1 MKRWP
6 PKIHGG
12 AIRCDSRA
20 TTRSGYTL
28 LELLV
33 SSTAATLLMVGMGS
47 AVVISSR
54 ALTPNVGQRDLLS
67 AAESTSVLGDELQSA
82 VHIRELTNDAIE
94 FAVVDRDD
102 DQQPEIIRYAHVSDE
117 LQRTMNGV
125 TGVVQSDV
133 KSLQLSPQYRSVSET
148 IGGLLSESTVA
159 SQAGI
164 VYGLD
169 LNSWSLDPYNPVG
182 QFLQVDHPP
191 EATLWS
197 VSNARLYLRRSNRY
211 ERGEV
216 FTVQL
221 REATGD
227 GLPTSRIIDEV
238 QVEVSTLRRSYGIVT
253 VEFHNADRIPVST
266 SLCLTIKADEALFGS
281 AVQAGFAS
289 VGFSQSGHFISAS
302 SGDADWT
309 ADTGKGLYFLV
320 SGTHHTLDST
330 TAEVSRSYFS
340 GVTVE
345 TAHVES
351 QQTVRRRIRLLNTPL
366 VASGIWRLDFDR
378 NPAAEIDVDFDGL
391 DDWQYSGNSRS
402 YEPNVVS
409 SLLQLNDGDEFEAV
423 TSNDFAGLITVDV
436 HCRATEIG
444 TGGAFVS
451 FPFGADSAN
460 HGQLM
465 IGVEQSDN
473 GGQTVSVNAADGIG
487 ELNVARIRQLP
498 DEIVEC
504 RLVVDPQTNFV
515 AVWVNDVFHGRT
527 VVTQPLTG
535 TPAPLHFGAAGA
547 AAEFDFL
554 SVQVGGSIE

>member
-1 MKRWP
+1 MKSWL
-6 PKIHGG
+6 PKDHNR
-12 AIRCDSRA
+12 AMFCNSRSA
-20 TTRSGYTL
+20 TRSGYTL

-54 ALTPNVGQRDLLS
+54 ALTPNVGQKDLLS
-67 AAESTSVLGDELQSA
+67 AAESTSALGDELQSA
-82 VHIRELTNDAIE
+82 VHIRKLSDDIIE
-94 FAVVDRDD
+94 FAVADRDN
-102 DQQPEIIRYAHVSDE
+102 DQQPEMIRYAHVSDE
-117 LQRTMNGV
+117 LRRTMNGS
-125 TGVVQSDV
+125 TGVLQTDV

-148 IGGLLSESTVA
+148 IGGLLSESAVA
-159 SQAGI
+159 AQAGI

-182 QFLQVDHPP
+182 QFLDVDHPP

-197 VSNARLYLRRSNRY
+197 VSQARLYLRRSAVFAD
-211 ERGEV
+211 GEV

-238 QVEVSTLRRSYGIVT
+238 QVNVSSLRTSYRIVT
-253 VEFHNADRIPVST
+253 VEFQNADRIPVST

-289 VGFSQSGHFISAS
+289 VGFSQNGHFISG
-302 SGDADWT
+302 SGGDTDWT
-309 ADTGKGLYFLV
+309 ADTDRGLYFLV
-320 SGTHHTLDST
+320 SGTHHTLDSS
-330 TAEVSRSYFS
+330 TAEVRRAYFS

-345 TAHVES
+345 ASHVES
-351 QQTVRRRIRLLNTPL
+351 QRSVRRRIRLLNTPP

-378 NPAAEIDVDFDGL
+378 DPTSDIDIDFDGL
-391 DDWQYSGNSRS
+391 DDWQYSGSSRS
-402 YEPNVVS
+402 YDPNFINS
-409 SLLQLNDGDEFEAV
+409 ILQLNDGDEFEAV

-436 HCRATEIG
+436 HCRATEAG
-444 TGGAFVS
+444 PGGAFVS
-451 FPFGADSAN
+451 LPFGANSAN
-460 HGQLM
+460 HGQLT

-473 GGQTVSVNAADGIG
+473 GGQTVSVNAADGVG

-498 DEIVEC
+498 DGIVAC
-504 RLVVDPQTNFV
+504 RVVIDPQTNFA

-547 AAEFDFL
+547 AVEFDFL